1 MAQLNR
7 RQLLGASAGTLAWG
21 LPSFIQAAT
30 TSNAFTAAR
39 MWPAQAY
46 TRITLESPSKVKFK
60 SFTLE
65 KPHRLVVDI
74 EGIAMNE
81 VVTNLAKKVQKSD
94 PYVSNIRVGQKDSK
108 TIRIVLDLKV
118 PTLPQ
123 VFLLNPVANFKHR
136 MVIDIYPAQAA
147 DDDPILALLNGRNK
161 DKAIESA
168 NKNTQ
173 AKAQTKKQEAATKK
187 PETPSDTPSD
197 TFKQSRRPV
206 IMVDAGHGGEDPGA
220 ISPRGLKE
228 KDVVLTIARLTKT
241 KLESLGYIVKMTR
254 NEDVF
259 IPLKS
264 RTLKAQQERA
274 DLFIS
279 IHADSV
285 ANNPNAR
292 GMGVYV
298 LSQKGA
304 TDEAS
309 RLLAESQN
317 DADMIG
323 GIQMSDSK
331 DVNSVLMNMMQ
342 NQTIND
348 SLRLGRLVLNQLS
361 KYNKVKTE
369 VNQANFVVLR
379 TPDIPSILVETA
391 FLSNAED
398 EALLRSDTYRQ
409 QVAQAIADGVKQ
421 YLNIAVL
428 ARR

>member
-7 RQLLGASAGTLAWG
+7 RQLLGASAGTLALG
-21 LPSFIQAAT
+21 LPNIIQAANNN
-30 TSNAFTAAR
+30 SNAFTAAR

-46 TRITLESPSKVKFK
+46 TRITLESPNKVRFK

-65 KPHRLVVDI
+65 KPHRLVIDV
-74 EGIAMNE
+74 ENMMLNE
-81 VVTNLAKKVQKSD
+81 IITSLAKKVQKSD
-94 PYVSNIRVGQKDSK
+94 PYVSNIRVGQKDS
-108 TIRIVLDLKV
+108 TTVRIVLDLKV

-123 VFLLNPVANFKHR
+123 VFLLNSVANFKHR
-136 MVIDIYPAQAA
+136 MVIDIYPAFAA
-147 DDDPILALLNGRNK
+147 EDDPILALLNGRNK

-168 NKNTQ
+168 NKNTKERTKEL
-173 AKAQTKKQEAATKK
+173 AKKASSSTEQ
-187 PETPSDTPSD
+187 SGSS
-197 TFKQSRRPV
+197 FKQSRRPI
-206 IMVDAGHGGEDPGA
+206 IMIDAGHGGEDPGA

-228 KDVVLTIARLTKT
+228 KDVVLAIARLTKT

-264 RTLKAQQERA
+264 RTLKAQQKHA

-292 GMGVYV
+292 GTGVYV
-298 LSQKGA
+298 LSPKGA

-317 DADMIG
+317 DADTIG

-331 DVNSVLMNMMQ
+331 DVNSVLMNMIQ

-361 KYNKVKTE
+361 KYNKVKSA

-379 TPDIPSILVETA
+379 TPDIPSILVESA
-391 FLSNAED
+391 FLSNTED
-398 EALLRSDTYRQ
+398 EALLRSITYRQ
-409 QVAQAIADGVKQ
+409 QVAQAITDGVKQ

>member
-7 RQLLGASAGTLAWG
+7 RQLLGASAGTLVWG
-21 LPSFIQAAT
+21 LPTFIQAAPHNNT
-30 TSNAFTAAR
+30 FTAVR

-46 TRITLESPSKVKFK
+46 TRITLESSQKVKFK

-65 KPHRLVVDI
+65 KPHRLVVDV
-74 EGIAMNE
+74 EDVSMND
-81 VVTNLAKKVQKSD
+81 TLINLGKKVQKSD
-94 PYVSNIRVGQKDSK
+94 PYVSNIRIGQKDSN
-108 TIRIVLDLKV
+108 TVRIVLDLKV

-136 MVIDIYPAQAA
+136 MVIDIYPAFAA
-147 DDDPILALLNGRNK
+147 EDDPILALLNGRNK
-161 DKAIESA
+161 EKAIDSA
-168 NKNTQ
+168 NKNSKNPKSTD
-173 AKAQTKKQEAATKK
+173 TS
-187 PETPSDTPSD
+187 TPKSHDP
-197 TFKQSRRPV
+197 FKQNRRPV

-220 ISPRGLKE
+220 ISPRGLRE

-241 KLESLGYIVKMTR
+241 KLESMGYIVKMTR

-285 ANNPNAR
+285 ANNPSAR
-292 GMGVYV
+292 GTGVYV

-323 GIQMSDSK
+323 GIQMSESK
-331 DVNSVLMNMMQ
+331 DVNSVLMNMIQ

-348 SLRLGRLVLNQLS
+348 SLRLGRLVLNQLG

>member
-7 RQLLGASAGTLAWG
+7 RQLLGASAGTLALG
-21 LPSFIQAAT
+21 LPSIIQAAT
-30 TSNAFTAAR
+30 NGNNAFTAAR

-74 EGIAMNE
+74 EDITLND
-81 VVTNLAKKVQKSD
+81 VVANLGKKVQKSD

-108 TIRIVLDLKV
+108 TLRIVLDLKV

-136 MVIDIYPAQAA
+136 MVIDIYPAFAA
-147 DDDPILALLNGRNK
+147 EDDPILALLNGRNK
-161 DKAIESA
+161 SKAIESA

-173 AKAQTKKQEAATKK
+173 EKAQAQ
-187 PETPSDTPSD
+187 TPPTNTPTEKSND
-197 TFKQSRRPV
+197 TFKQKRRPV

-220 ISPRGLKE
+220 ISPQGLKE
-228 KDVVLTIARLTKT
+228 KDVVLLIARLTKT

-279 IHADSV
+279 IHADS
-285 ANNPNAR
+285 APNPNAR
-292 GMGVYV
+292 GTGVYV

-323 GIQMSDSK
+323 GIQMSSSK

-342 NQTIND
+342 NQTISD
-348 SLRLGRLVLNQLS
+348 SLRLGRLILNQLG
-361 KYNKVKTE
+361 KYNKVRNE

-379 TPDIPSILVETA
+379 TPDIPSILVESA
-391 FLSNAED
+391 FLSNTED
-398 EALLRSDTYRQ
+398 EALLRSDAYRQ

>member
-7 RQLLGASAGTLAWG
+7 RQLLGASAGTLALG
-21 LPSFIQAAT
+21 LPSIIQAAT
-30 TSNAFTAAR
+30 NGNNAFTAAR

-74 EGIAMNE
+74 EDIALND
-81 VVTNLAKKVQKSD
+81 VVANLGKKVQKSD

-108 TIRIVLDLKV
+108 TLRIVLDLKV

-136 MVIDIYPAQAA
+136 MVIDIYPAFAA
-147 DDDPILALLNGRNK
+147 EDDPILALLNGRNK
-161 DKAIESA
+161 SKAIESA

-173 AKAQTKKQEAATKK
+173 EKAQAQ
-187 PETPSDTPSD
+187 TPTTNTPTEKSND
-197 TFKQSRRPV
+197 TFKQKRRPV

-220 ISPRGLKE
+220 ISPQGLKE
-228 KDVVLTIARLTKT
+228 KDVVLLIARLTKT

-279 IHADSV
+279 IHADS
-285 ANNPNAR
+285 APNPNAR
-292 GMGVYV
+292 GTGVYV

-323 GIQMSDSK
+323 GIQMSSSK

-342 NQTIND
+342 NQTISD
-348 SLRLGRLVLNQLS
+348 SLRLGRLILNQLG
-361 KYNKVKTE
+361 KYNKVRNE

-379 TPDIPSILVETA
+379 TPDIPSILVESA
-391 FLSNAED
+391 FLSNTED
-398 EALLRSDTYRQ
+398 EALLRSDAYRQ

>member
-7 RQLLGASAGTLAWG
+7 RQLLGASAGTLALG
-21 LPSFIQAAT
+21 LPSIIQAAT
-30 TSNAFTAAR
+30 NSNNAFTAAR

-74 EGIAMNE
+74 EDIALND
-81 VVTNLAKKVQKSD
+81 VVANLGKKVQKSD

-108 TIRIVLDLKV
+108 TLRIVLDLKV

-136 MVIDIYPAQAA
+136 MVIDIYPAFAA
-147 DDDPILALLNGRNK
+147 EDDPILALLNGRNK
-161 DKAIESA
+161 SKAIESA

-173 AKAQTKKQEAATKK
+173 EKAQAQ
-187 PETPSDTPSD
+187 TPPTNTPTEKSND
-197 TFKQSRRPV
+197 TFKQKRRPV

-220 ISPRGLKE
+220 ISPQGLKE
-228 KDVVLTIARLTKT
+228 KDVVLLIARLTKT

-279 IHADSV
+279 IHADS
-285 ANNPNAR
+285 APNPNAR
-292 GMGVYV
+292 GTGVYV

-323 GIQMSDSK
+323 GIQMSSSK

-342 NQTIND
+342 NQTISD
-348 SLRLGRLVLNQLS
+348 SLRLGRLILNQLG
-361 KYNKVKTE
+361 KYNKVRNE

-379 TPDIPSILVETA
+379 TPDIPSILVESA
-391 FLSNAED
+391 FLSNTED
-398 EALLRSDTYRQ
+398 EALLRSDAYRQ

>member
-7 RQLLGASAGTLAWG
+7 RQLLGASAGTLALG
-21 LPSFIQAAT
+21 LPSIIQAAT
-30 TSNAFTAAR
+30 NGNNAFTAAR

-74 EGIAMNE
+74 EDIALND
-81 VVTNLAKKVQKSD
+81 VVANLGKKVQKSD

-108 TIRIVLDLKV
+108 TLRIVLDLKV

-136 MVIDIYPAQAA
+136 MVIDIYPAFAA
-147 DDDPILALLNGRNK
+147 EDDPILALLNGRNK
-161 DKAIESA
+161 SKAIESA

-173 AKAQTKKQEAATKK
+173 EKAQAQ
-187 PETPSDTPSD
+187 TPPTNTPTEKSND
-197 TFKQSRRPV
+197 TFKQKRRPV

-220 ISPRGLKE
+220 ISPQGLKE
-228 KDVVLTIARLTKT
+228 KDVVLLIARLTKT

-279 IHADSV
+279 IHADS
-285 ANNPNAR
+285 APNPNAR
-292 GMGVYV
+292 GTGVYV

-323 GIQMSDSK
+323 GIQMSSSK

-342 NQTIND
+342 NQTISD
-348 SLRLGRLVLNQLS
+348 SLRLGRLILNQLG
-361 KYNKVKTE
+361 KYNKVRNE

-379 TPDIPSILVETA
+379 TPDIPSILVESA
-391 FLSNAED
+391 FLSNTED
-398 EALLRSDTYRQ
+398 EALLRSDAYRQ

>member
-7 RQLLGASAGTLAWG
+7 RQLLGASAGTLVWG
-21 LPSFIQAAT
+21 LPTFIQAAPHNNT
-30 TSNAFTAAR
+30 FTAVR

-46 TRITLESPSKVKFK
+46 TRITLESSQKVKFK

-65 KPHRLVVDI
+65 KPHRLVVDV
-74 EGIAMNE
+74 EDVSMND
-81 VVTNLAKKVQKSD
+81 TLINLGKKVQKSD
-94 PYVSNIRVGQKDSK
+94 PYVSNIRIGQKDSN
-108 TIRIVLDLKV
+108 TVRIVLDLKV

-136 MVIDIYPAQAA
+136 MVIDIYPAFAA
-147 DDDPILALLNGRNK
+147 EDDPILALLNGRNK
-161 DKAIESA
+161 EKAIDFA
-168 NKNTQ
+168 NKNSKNPKSTD
-173 AKAQTKKQEAATKK
+173 TS
-187 PETPSDTPSD
+187 TPKSHDP
-197 TFKQSRRPV
+197 FKQNRRPV

-220 ISPRGLKE
+220 ISPRGLRE

-241 KLESLGYIVKMTR
+241 KLESMGYIVKMTR

-285 ANNPNAR
+285 ANNPSAR
-292 GMGVYV
+292 GTGVYV

-323 GIQMSDSK
+323 GIQMSESK
-331 DVNSVLMNMMQ
+331 DVNSVLMNMIQ

-348 SLRLGRLVLNQLS
+348 SLRLGRLVLNQLG